1 MPEPGVPSAG
11 TRCDNMVAKVSL
23 IFVLHISIWGFE
35 AFFEGIRSDCTEI
48 WALWQ
53 RDPNWEIR
61 SAADTAL
68 LAMEN
73 LILPPR

>member
-48 WALWQ
+48 WAL
-53 RDPNWEIR
+53 
-61 SAADTAL
+61 
-68 LAMEN
+68 
-73 LILPPR
+73 